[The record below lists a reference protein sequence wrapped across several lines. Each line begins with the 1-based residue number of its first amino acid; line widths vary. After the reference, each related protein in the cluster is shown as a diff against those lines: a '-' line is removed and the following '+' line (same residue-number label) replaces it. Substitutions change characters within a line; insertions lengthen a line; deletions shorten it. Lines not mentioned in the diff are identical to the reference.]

1 VLTDQ
6 SFFFTLLLQ
15 VRLLAIRLKPCSIYV
30 PPVTIPWRHERS
42 KGIYSLFAMEQCVH
56 FSCTVG
62 VKLGH
67 MYTRRKKLHLP
78 AAESAR
84 RESLRL
90 FMCRFVD
97 WSCFSS
103 LNKRCI
109 LNPSQR
115 VGVCWVGTP
124 GARAVPAR
132 SVVLHAWLRCGAAG
146 AGAHCICH
154 SAWPAMLC
162 SGWLRSEW
170 LVPCHPFCGLV
181 RRTSICLCAAKHVH
195 LTSLCTHKSI
205 LAHPAPAGR
214 QAGGVVVDWWVR
226 NWDENPSSPSPVAP
240 IACRV
245 QHRATCGVQHRT
257 TCAPA
262 RAAAAA
268 SPKIARAAAEAGRMR
283 ERANRIA
290 SRHVSHF
297 PPRLVRISDRSLP
310 VAARSRK
317 QPVSSSSSS
326 SR

>member
-1 VLTDQ
+1 
-6 SFFFTLLLQ
+6 
-15 VRLLAIRLKPCSIYV
+15 
-30 PPVTIPWRHERS
+30 
-42 KGIYSLFAMEQCVH
+42 MEQCVH
-56 FSCTVG
+56 FSCTVA

-181 RRTSICLCAAKHVH
+181 RRTSICLCAAKHVP
-195 LTSLCTHKSI
+195 LTSWRTRHRQGGRLVEWWWTGGCGTGMRTR
-205 LAHPAPAGR
+205 AHHR
-214 QAGGVVVDWWVR
+214 LSR
-226 NWDENPSSPSPVAP
+226 RSPVAFNTAP
-240 IACRV
+240 LVASSTAPPAHQRGPPPL
-245 QHRATCGVQHRT
+245 RAQ
-257 TCAPA
+257 
-262 RAAAAA
+262 
-268 SPKIARAAAEAGRMR
+268 K
-283 ERANRIA
+283 
-290 SRHVSHF
+290 
-297 PPRLVRISDRSLP
+297 
-310 VAARSRK
+310 
-317 QPVSSSSSS
+317 
-326 SR
+326 

>member
-1 VLTDQ
+1 
-6 SFFFTLLLQ
+6 
-15 VRLLAIRLKPCSIYV
+15 
-30 PPVTIPWRHERS
+30 
-42 KGIYSLFAMEQCVH
+42 
-56 FSCTVG
+56 
-62 VKLGH
+62 
-67 MYTRRKKLHLP
+67 
-78 AAESAR
+78 
-84 RESLRL
+84 
-90 FMCRFVD
+90 MCRFVD

-170 LVPCHPFCGLV
+170 LVRCHPFCGLV
-181 RRTSICLCAAKHVH
+181 RRTSICLCAAKHVP
-195 LTSLCTHKSI
+195 LTSWRTRHRQGGRLVEWWWTAGCGTGMRTR
-205 LAHPAPAGR
+205 AHHR
-214 QAGGVVVDWWVR
+214 F
-226 NWDENPSSPSPVAP
+226 AP

-262 RAAAAA
+262 THTSEGRRRCE
-268 SPKIARAAAEAGRMR
+268 PKNSARRGRGRSHARACE
-283 ERANRIA
+283 
-290 SRHVSHF
+290 
-297 PPRLVRISDRSLP
+297 SDRVP
-310 VAARSRK
+310 
-317 QPVSSSSSS
+317 PC
-326 SR
+326 